1 MTTHSEAK
9 AILERAVPGI
19 DPRVSLLVRAVSVLE
34 SHYGDGW
41 GKGTSTAGVGSN
53 NWGAIVGTYNGGYFE
68 HADTIY
74 KDGKNQRYV
83 TKFRAYPTP
92 EEGARDLYELLS
104 TGRHARAA
112 ALAKAGRFS
121 EISAAMGPRGSFYY
135 SGIEAPAKAEATHRR
150 RLFAAIEAITK
161 ATGEPSPLAAGV
173 EGKPSSPSQDSEP
186 PDTLPGGFPETPES
200 EHEMTFP
207 SITSVDRVRDPDWKP
222 VQVMLQQLKMY
233 DGAIDGDPG
242 PKTMTA
248 LARWGKLTLDA
259 AKSVVEGL

>member
-53 NWGAIVGTYNGGYFE
+53 NWGAIIGTYNGQYFE

-74 KDGKNQRYV
+74 KDGKNERYV

-92 EEGARDLYELLS
+92 QEGARDLYKLLS

-112 ALAKAGRFS
+112 ELAKAGRFS

-135 SGIEAPAKAEATHRR
+135 SGIKAPAQAEAAHQR
-150 RLFAAIEAITK
+150 RLFEAIEAIK
-161 ATGEPSPLAAGV
+161 KETGEKNPLTQGSGGSTLFAIAGLGAAGYLAWRRI
-173 EGKPSSPSQDSEP
+173 S
-186 PDTLPGGFPETPES
+186 T
-200 EHEMTFP
+200 
-207 SITSVDRVRDPDWKP
+207 
-222 VQVMLQQLKMY
+222 
-233 DGAIDGDPG
+233 
-242 PKTMTA
+242 KT
-248 LARWGKLTLDA
+248 RKR
-259 AKSVVEGL
+259 